1 MRRKMVFSIW
11 ETRKKIRNSS
21 RSFSKVAR
29 RAEDEPWNKV
39 KMFKS
44 EQWYNLEWFSPTVMC
59 LDKIR
64 SIKRM
69 CCFYKR
75 MFSASGKFFC
85 VYTEKNGMKHDE
97 VENFSQ
103 LYFQEKDK

>member
-1 MRRKMVFSIW
+1 MVQFSVIL
-11 ETRKKIRNSS
+11 
-21 RSFSKVAR
+21 AHC
-29 RAEDEPWNKV
+29 D
-39 KMFKS
+39 
-44 EQWYNLEWFSPTVMC
+44 VMC

-75 MFSASGKFFC
+75 IMFSASGKFFC

-103 LYFQEKDK
+103 LYFQEKRQIGSAAHLEAKIQKKFVKTLLLR